1 MSIFNLK
8 KESENRLSR
17 FFEVD
22 FKKKAKETEEKFK
35 TVFESSSDG
44 IIFINNSGQVIE
56 ANKAITSLSGYN
68 KEFFIGKNIGELND
82 VVNLKKLDSI
92 KKKGS
97 DFKLIT
103 RNGKKLDVEINL
115 FAMKHDNKTIGRAI
129 IVSDVSY
136 KKKIEELKLNHAREV
151 AVNKLRDRLFMR
163 VSHELRQP
171 LMPII
176 GYASSLAEGKISEG
190 DKMVVNKILS
200 NANRLNNL
208 INKVIDINYLES
220 KDSKLNFIKTNLS
233 EIARELVDEFK
244 NSSEHVKIKLVTK
257 GVIVLNID
265 SVRVKRALSYLIE
278 NAFENTTKGLITL
291 GLSGNN
297 KRAVITIK
305 DTGKGMTKEQL
316 VNINKTFNDLY
327 REEFYEHLYEGF
339 GLGMIIAQLITKKHH
354 GSFDIKSVLGKG
366 STITI
371 TIPSN

>member
-1 MSIFNLK
+1 
-8 KESENRLSR
+8 
-17 FFEVD
+17 
-22 FKKKAKETEEKFK
+22 
-35 TVFESSSDG
+35 
-44 IIFINNSGQVIE
+44 
-56 ANKAITSLSGYN
+56 
-68 KEFFIGKNIGELND
+68 
-82 VVNLKKLDSI
+82 
-92 KKKGS
+92 
-97 DFKLIT
+97 
-103 RNGKKLDVEINL
+103 
-115 FAMKHDNKTIGRAI
+115 MKHDNKTIGRAI

>member
-44 IIFINNSGQVIE
+44 IIFINNNGLVIE

-68 KEFFIGKNIGELND
+68 KDFFIGKNISELYN
-82 VVNLKKLDSI
+82 VVNIKKLESI
-92 KKKGS
+92 KRKGS

-103 RNGKKLDVEINL
+103 KNGKTLDVEINL

-136 KKKIEELKLNHAREV
+136 KKKIEELKLNHEREV

-176 GYASSLAEGKISEG
+176 GYASALTESKISAG
-190 DKMVVNKILS
+190 DKTVVNKILS

-220 KDSKLNFIKTNLS
+220 KDSKLNFIRTNLS
-233 EIARELVDEFK
+233 EIIKELVDEFR
-244 NSSEHVKIKLVTK
+244 NTSETVSIKMVTK
-257 GVIVLNID
+257 GVVILNVD
-265 SVRVKRALSYLIE
+265 SVRLKRALSYLIE
-278 NAFENTTKGLITL
+278 NAFENTAKGAITV
-291 GLSGNN
+291 GLSGNSS
-297 KRAVITIK
+297 KAVITIR

-316 VNINKTFNDLY
+316 GNINKTFNDLY

-339 GLGMIIAQLITKKHH
+339 GLGVIIAQLVTKKHK

-371 TIPSN
+371 TLPNN